1 MQQKERESLSNFLKK
16 GIVPLILIVSFLVMS
31 FLALHNVSLVQNVSG
46 VNISSSNIGVYWN
59 AEGTSPVSTINW
71 GNVSLGSEKDV
82 SVYVKNLGPDALI
95 LSMNTSAW
103 NPSAASLK
111 MYLCWDYNGEQVGSG
126 SIVKVTLKLFVSPD
140 ISGVH
145 NFSFDINVGVGLQ
158 KSPDING
165 DGIVNVLDITILAM
179 AWQTSAGEPKYDYR
193 CDLNNDGVVNVL
205 DITILAMAWQ
215 T

>member
-59 AEGTSPVSTINW
+59 AEGTLPVSTINW

-111 MYLCWDYNGEQVGSG
+111 MYLCWDYNGKQAGSG

-179 AWQTSAGEPKYDYR
+179 AWQT
-193 CDLNNDGVVNVL
+193 
-205 DITILAMAWQ
+205 
-215 T
+215 